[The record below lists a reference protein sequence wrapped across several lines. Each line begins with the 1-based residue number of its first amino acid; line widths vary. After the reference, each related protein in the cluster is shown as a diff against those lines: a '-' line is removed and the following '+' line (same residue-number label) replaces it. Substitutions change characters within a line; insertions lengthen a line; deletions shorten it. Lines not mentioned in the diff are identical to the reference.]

1 MSGEGSEPQAIRKLA
16 AGKLVIAS
24 HNEGK
29 VREIGALL
37 APYGIETV
45 SAAALDL
52 PEPEETGTTFVA
64 NAELKARAA
73 ADLSGLPALADDS
86 GLCVDAL
93 GGEPGLFSARWGLP
107 DPGIAGLAP
116 ESGGAGRDFD
126 RAMRRVEAK
135 LAALP
140 EGTSRDA
147 HFVCALA
154 LAWPDGHVEWFE
166 GRVDGALVWPPR
178 GDCGF
183 GYDPMFV
190 PDGRAETFGEMDPD
204 AKHAM
209 SHRADAFRQLVAAV
223 L

>member
-1 MSGEGSEPQAIRKLA
+1 VSGEGNAPQAIRKLA
-16 AGKLVIAS
+16 PGKLVIAS

-29 VREIGALL
+29 VREIGELL

-45 SAAALDL
+45 SAKELGL

-64 NAELKARAA
+64 NAELKAQAA

-86 GLCVDAL
+86 GLCVEAL
-93 GGEPGLFSARWGLP
+93 NGEPGIFSARWAET
-107 DPGIAGLAP
+107 DR
-116 ESGGAGRDFD
+116 GRDFAE
-126 RAMRRVEAK
+126 AMRRVEAAI
-135 LAALP
+135 AASGP
-140 EGTSRDA
+140 NPSRDA

-166 GRVDGALVWPPR
+166 GRVDGTLVWPPR
-178 GDCGF
+178 GDRGF
-183 GYDPMFV
+183 GYDAMFL
-190 PDGRAETFGEMDPD
+190 PIGGDQTFGEIDPA
-204 AKHAM
+204 AKHAI